1 MTADTAA
8 VLVAAGQ
15 GRRMGGMNKALL
27 RLGGRPV
34 LEYSLRTLRE
44 SPSIGRILLVMNAF
58 DLERLA
64 AEWQTDPMTLGA
76 DEVVAGGEERW
87 LSSRN
92 GCEAAAKSALPYLL
106 VHDAARPLLQA
117 KDLESVLAAARKS
130 GAALAAEPLSDTL
143 KQSCSDTRVQSTV
156 PREGLWR
163 AQTPQVARMQWMLQA
178 FSSWNTA
185 TDGLPTDE
193 SMMLERIGHPPEL
206 VPCQG
211 PNFKITLPRDLL
223 LAEALMRDSAVV
235 DFGS

>member
-34 LEYSLRTLRE
+34 LEYSLQTLRK
-44 SPSIGRILLVMNAF
+44 SPSIGRIVLVMNDF
-58 DLERLA
+58 DVERLA
-64 AEWQTDPMTLGA
+64 AEWHTDPASMGV

-87 LSSRN
+87 LSSQN
-92 GCEAAAKSALPYLL
+92 GCMAAGSDLPYLL

-117 KDLESVLAAARKS
+117 KDLEAVLSAARKS
-130 GAALAAEPLSDTL
+130 GAALAAEPLADTL
-143 KQSCSDTRVQSTV
+143 KQSCADTRVKSTV
-156 PREGLWR
+156 PRQGLWR
-163 AQTPQVARMQWMLQA
+163 AQTPQVAKTEWMRLA
-178 FSSWNTA
+178 FESWDTT

-193 SMMLERIGHPPEL
+193 SMMLENIGHPPEL

-223 LAEALMRDSAVV
+223 LAEALMRDSMVV

>member
-15 GRRMGGMNKALL
+15 GRRMGGVNKALM
-27 RLGGRPV
+27 RLAGRPV
-34 LEYSLRTLRE
+34 LEYSLHTLRK
-44 SPSIGRILLVMNAF
+44 SPSIGRIILVMNDF
-58 DLERLA
+58 DVQRLA
-64 AEWQTDPMTLGA
+64 DEWHTDPASLGV
-76 DEVVAGGEERW
+76 DQVVAGGEERW
-87 LSSRN
+87 LSSKN
-92 GCEAAAKSALPYLL
+92 GCWAAGSDLPYLL

-117 KDLESVLAAARKS
+117 EDLEAVLRAARKT

-143 KQSCSDTRVQSTV
+143 KQSCADTRVQSTV

-163 AQTPQVARMQWMLQA
+163 AQTPQVAKTEWMRQA
-178 FSSWNTA
+178 FSSWDTA
-185 TDGLPTDE
+185 ADGLPTDE
-193 SMMLERIGHPPEL
+193 SMMLENIGHPPEL

-223 LAEALMRDSAVV
+223 LAEALLRNSMAL

>member
-34 LEYSLRTLRE
+34 LEYSLQTLRE
-44 SPSIGRILLVMNAF
+44 CPSVGRIILVMNDF
-58 DLERLA
+58 DLERLT
-64 AEWQTDPMTLGA
+64 AEWHTDPTALGI
-76 DEVVAGGEERW
+76 DEVVDGGPERW
-87 LSSRN
+87 LSSQN
-92 GCEAAAKSALPYLL
+92 GCKAAAKSGLPYLL

-117 KDLESVLAAARKS
+117 EDLQSVLAAARKS
-130 GAALAAEPLSDTL
+130 GAALAAEPLADTL

-163 AQTPQVARMQWMLQA
+163 AQTPQVAKSAWMLEA
-178 FSSWNTA
+178 FSSWDTA
-185 TDGLPTDE
+185 VDGLPTDE
-193 SMMLERIGHPPEL
+193 SMMLESIGHPPEL

-223 LAEALMRDSAVV
+223 LAEALMRDAAVV

>member
-1 MTADTAA
+1 MTADTVA

-34 LEYSLRTLRE
+34 LDYSLQTLRK
-44 SPSIGRILLVMNAF
+44 SPSIGRIVLVMNPI
-58 DLERLA
+58 DIQRLA
-64 AEWQTDPMTLGA
+64 DEWHTDPASLGV

-87 LSSRN
+87 LSSQN
-92 GCEAAAKSALPYLL
+92 GCLAAGTDLPYLL
-106 VHDAARPLLQA
+106 VHDAARPLLQSS
-117 KDLESVLAAARKS
+117 DLEAVLQAARKS
-130 GAALAAEPLSDTL
+130 GAALAAEPLADTL

-163 AQTPQVARMQWMLQA
+163 AQTPQVAKTDWMLKA
-178 FSSWNTA
+178 FSSWDTQA
-185 TDGLPTDE
+185 DGLPTDE
-193 SMMLERIGHPPEL
+193 SMMLENIGHPPEL

-223 LAEALMRDSAVV
+223 LAEALMRESMAV